1 MVRHL
6 DAAFTRIWTLN
17 EEEDVLELQASAGM
31 YTHLDGPH
39 SRIPLGRFK
48 IGLIALER
56 RPHLT
61 NDIAG
66 DPRVHDKEWAKRE
79 GIVAFAG
86 YPLVVEDRL
95 VGVLAMF
102 VKERIADATLNALA
116 SVASTIAQGIE
127 RKRAEE
133 NLKAYAARLNQ
144 SNRELQ
150 DFAYVASHDLQEPL
164 RKVRTFGDRLNAK
177 YAEALGEQG
186 RDYLKRMEG
195 AAARMQDLID
205 DLLELSRV
213 TTNAQPFTPVD
224 LNEVTQ
230 EVVSDLEARI
240 EQIGG
245 RVEVSRLPIV
255 EADRLQMRQLLQ
267 NLISNALK
275 FHREEE
281 EPVVKVYSELLQEWE
296 EEGSGRIA
304 DRRAYQIFVE
314 DNGIGFD
321 EKYLERVLA
330 PFQRLHGRDAY
341 EGTGMGMAICRKV
354 VERHNGYITAKSIPG
369 QGTTFIVTLPV
380 RQSEENLEEKIS

>member
-1 MVRHL
+1 
-6 DAAFTRIWTLN
+6 
-17 EEEDVLELQASAGM
+17 
-31 YTHLDGPH
+31 
-39 SRIPLGRFK
+39 
-48 IGLIALER
+48 
-56 RPHLT
+56 
-61 NDIAG
+61 
-66 DPRVHDKEWAKRE
+66 
-79 GIVAFAG
+79 
-86 YPLVVEDRL
+86 
-95 VGVLAMF
+95 
-102 VKERIADATLNALA
+102 
-116 SVASTIAQGIE
+116 
-127 RKRAEE
+127 
-133 NLKAYAARLNQ
+133 
-144 SNRELQ
+144 
-150 DFAYVASHDLQEPL
+150 
-164 RKVRTFGDRLNAK
+164 
-177 YAEALGEQG
+177 
-186 RDYLKRMEG
+186 
-195 AAARMQDLID
+195 
-205 DLLELSRV
+205 
-213 TTNAQPFTPVD
+213 

-369 QGTTFIVTLPV
+369 QGATFIVTLPV